1 MESTKGKKQETKP
14 TKQNSDERIMENFAN
29 KYSEISV
36 KRSGFFYFSI
46 VLLNLCAL
54 VVVMLLY
61 GNTADI
67 VPFKVFWES
76 IDWKIILLMTL
87 IVIGIMLIG
96 AFPNYLKIYNKS
108 KTRRYWLSYKT
119 NNVDSFY
126 NLSSVYSRKR

>member
-76 IDWKIILLMTL
+76 IDWKIILL
-87 IVIGIMLIG
+87 I
-96 AFPNYLKIYNKS
+96 
-108 KTRRYWLSYKT
+108 
-119 NNVDSFY
+119 
-126 NLSSVYSRKR
+126 